1 MKLKNH
7 LFGWF
12 ITKKNGKKK
21 VTKHV
26 EREKKKNRN
35 KESSKKTTPIQ
46 EKYIWECDYDYFL
59 KYFLLRN
66 ILK

>member
-1 MKLKNH
+1 LIHNQ
-7 LFGWF
+7 
-12 ITKKNGKKK
+12 KKKGKKKK

-26 EREKKKNRN
+26 EREREKKKNRN

-46 EKYIWECDYDYFL
+46 EEYVWECDYDYFL

>member
-1 MKLKNH
+1 
-7 LFGWF
+7 
-12 ITKKNGKKK
+12 

-26 EREKKKNRN
+26 EREKKKKQKQRIKQEDNPNSR
-35 KESSKKTTPIQ
+35 KVYLGIQ

>member
-1 MKLKNH
+1 
-7 LFGWF
+7 
-12 ITKKNGKKK
+12 

-26 EREKKKNRN
+26 EREREKKKNRN

-46 EKYIWECDYDYFL
+46 EEYVWGCDYDYFL